1 MRILVG
7 KCFMLALVMLI
18 TVTFSEIS
26 GETGVLGGSMK
37 RESARSVSGKQ
48 GKAREPRSVRKA
60 KKQQAL
66 KEKNLKK
73 EYAEF
78 VRENRK
84 RSYEIQTDEVKERMK
99 ANKKSTKK
107 SYAEKKKKNTEAGK
121 KASKK
126 Y

>member
-7 KCFMLALVMLI
+7 KRFMMALVMLI
-18 TVTFSEIS
+18 TVSFL
-26 GETGVLGGSMK
+26 ETAGGTSVYCSSME
-37 RESARSVSGKQ
+37 RESVRKVSGKQ

-60 KKQQAL
+60 KQQQAL
-66 KEKNLKK
+66 KEKNRKK

-78 VRENRK
+78 VKENRK

-99 ANKKSTKK
+99 ANRKNTKK
-107 SYAEKKKKNTEAGK
+107 SYAEKKKKNANAGK
-121 KASKK
+121 RASKK